1 LVEWYGCLPGV
12 RLRGITRFFIFFG
25 GCVVDPVNF
34 TQKVPISQHL
44 IELKD
49 RFIIVAIVVAFFFG
63 VCFYFIE
70 FLLLWLEDPL
80 PKEFAQLTFIT
91 PTEPFFTNMK
101 VAFMGS
107 IFISMPVILYEVW
120 EFIAPG
126 LKVKEKKITA
136 MFVFSG
142 TLFFVAGGLFC
153 YFLVLPLGLKFLL
166 RYGSEYWKMQVTIGF
181 YFSFVVKLI
190 LAFAFAFQT
199 PLLMVLMTKFGVA
212 NTVKMKQYRKW
223 AFLGTFGLAAV
234 LTPPDIITQVLLA
247 FPLYALYEFG
257 VVVSRWFEDPKT
269 REKVYQQMADEHA
282 ARQAAAQTA
291 QGSAEATTGTK
302 KKVVK
307 KVVRKVVRKVKKPE

>member
-1 LVEWYGCLPGV
+1 MAKP
-12 RLRGITRFFIFFG
+12 
-25 GCVVDPVNF
+25 VDF
-34 TQKVPISQHL
+34 TEKVPISQHL

-49 RFIIVAIVVAFFFG
+49 RFIVVAIVVAIFFG
-63 VCFYFIE
+63 VCFYFVE

-80 PKEFAQLTFIT
+80 PKQFANLTFIT

-101 VAFMGS
+101 VSFMGS
-107 IFISMPVILYEVW
+107 IFISMPVILYQIWQFVS
-120 EFIAPG
+120 PG

-136 MFVFSG
+136 MFVFFG

-153 YFLVLPLGLKFLL
+153 YFLVLPLGLNFLL

-199 PLLMVLMTKFGVA
+199 PLLMVLLTKFGVA
-212 NTVKMKQYRKW
+212 NTVKMRMYRKW
-223 AFLGTFGLAAV
+223 AFLGTFGVAAV

-247 FPLYALYEFG
+247 VPLYGLYEFG
-257 VVVSRWFEDPKT
+257 VLVSRMFEDPKN
-269 REKVYQQMADEHA
+269 REKVLKQLADEA
-282 ARQAAAQTA
+282 AIRRGARQAAEAAAATAAGSAQAAAGA
-291 QGSAEATTGTK
+291 QGGPQ

-307 KVVRKVVRKVKKPE
+307 KVVRKIVRKVKKTE